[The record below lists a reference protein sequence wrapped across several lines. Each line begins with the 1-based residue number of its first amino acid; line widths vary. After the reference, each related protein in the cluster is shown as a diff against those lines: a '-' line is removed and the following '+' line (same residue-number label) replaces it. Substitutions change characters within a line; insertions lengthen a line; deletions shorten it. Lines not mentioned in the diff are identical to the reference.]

1 MGGGTEADLTHGA
14 VAAMWRPAPGGL
26 RPVLQVVGA
35 PSAQGH
41 GVVRYRVLLSD
52 GVHSL
57 QAMLHTYLNG
67 LVTTGRLRDGSVIR
81 VLKSI
86 RRPVYSTRVIDV
98 IQLEVLQTECTLIGS
113 PTVYQGLMGSSLAG
127 RAEHAVHPFYGSLLT
142 QNTVNAKMQQL
153 SLNSNQGKKPMVPH
167 IGWGFGH
174 SDNTCG
180 HPAQPLYQQT
190 PAEYMNRGPV
200 ANNDAPSYVTPI
212 AALNPY
218 QVRWTIKGRVT
229 AKTDIRH
236 FGGGKVFSF
245 DLLDAEGG
253 EIRAICFNSA
263 ADQFSEQIVV
273 GNVYLI
279 TGGSVR
285 PTQKKFNPFN
295 SEYQVLLD
303 TSSSVEICSS
313 DDTDIPGQQYNFQQ
327 ISEIQ
332 NLYEGD
338 MVDLLGVVTLVNPS
352 VTITWKNGMETQKRT
367 LQLKDMSGCSVEI
380 TLWGNVSNAEGQQLY
395 SMCVSGFV
403 PVLALKGGCVHE
415 FNGKTVGTLC
425 SSLLKVN
432 PDLPDAERL
441 MKWYKTEG
449 EFAVCTSI
457 SQEISSMRKTIAH
470 IKEEGLGRSDKP
482 DWINVEGTISHI
494 NTEKFSY
501 PACTM
506 ELDGKRCNRKVTH
519 NGDGKWHCS
528 KCEHSSQH
536 YEHRYL
542 LQCKIQDHT
551 GTTFA
556 TAFEEVGKEIIGHTA
571 DELFRIKSVYE
582 DEDEAQFAG
591 IIQRACSQL
600 YLFKLKIKEEV
611 YGDEAHVKVSIAKA
625 ERLGVPLK
633 KSHPVPRAS
642 HPLSEDGLGPR
653 PVVSARN
660 GTAVMGMQKPAA
672 SVCID
677 AGSCFYWADIVESG
691 SFSKNNQPD
700 EHIPREFPQR
710 ATYDASSADTTSL
723 HCPGFKY
730 LQPGNGASSGGYN
743 VYLGNV

>member
-1 MGGGTEADLTHGA
+1 
-14 VAAMWRPAPGGL
+14 
-26 RPVLQVVGA
+26 
-35 PSAQGH
+35 
-41 GVVRYRVLLSD
+41 
-52 GVHSL
+52 
-57 QAMLHTYLNG
+57 
-67 LVTTGRLRDGSVIR
+67 
-81 VLKSI
+81 
-86 RRPVYSTRVIDV
+86 
-98 IQLEVLQTECTLIGS
+98 
-113 PTVYQGLMGSSLAG
+113 MGSSIAA
-127 RAEHAVHPFYGSLLT
+127 RAKHAVNPFYGPLLT

-153 SLNSNQGKKPMVPH
+153 SLNSNQGKKPVVSH

-180 HPAQPLYQQT
+180 HPAQPLYQQP
-190 PAEYMNRGPV
+190 PAEYMNRGSV

-236 FGGGKVFSF
+236 FGAGKVFSF
-245 DLLDAEGG
+245 DLLDAQGG
-253 EIRAICFNSA
+253 EIRAICFNSVV
-263 ADQFSEQIVV
+263 DQFSEQIMV

-279 TGGSVR
+279 TGGSVK
-285 PTQKKFNPFN
+285 PTQKKFNHLN
-295 SEYQVLLD
+295 SEYQLLLD
-303 TSSSVEICSS
+303 TSSSIEICSS
-313 DDTDIPGQQYNFQQ
+313 DDSDIPGQQYSFRQ

-332 NLYEGD
+332 NLHDGD
-338 MVDLLGVVTLVNPS
+338 MVDLLGVVTS
-352 VTITWKNGMETQKRT
+352 VSPCTTLMRKNGMETQKRA

-380 TLWGNVSNAEGQQLY
+380 TLWGKVCNAEGQQLY
-395 SMCVSGFV
+395 SMCVSGSD
-403 PVLALKGGCVHE
+403 PVLALKGGRVHE
-415 FNGKTVGTLC
+415 FKCKTVETIS

-441 MKWYKTEG
+441 MQWYITEG
-449 EFAVCTSI
+449 ESAVVTSL
-457 SQEISSMRKTIAH
+457 SQKISSMRKTIAQ
-470 IKEEGLGRSDKP
+470 IKAEGLGLSDKP

-494 NTEKFSY
+494 NTEKFCY

-519 NGDGKWHCS
+519 NVDGTWHCP

-571 DELFRIKSVYE
+571 EELFRIKSVYE

-600 YLFKLKIKEEV
+600 YLLKLKIKEEV

-625 ERLGVPLK
+625 ERLGVPLT

-642 HPLSEDGLGPR
+642 HPLSEDCLGLR

-660 GTAVMGMQKPAA
+660 GTGAVT
-672 SVCID
+672 CCD
-677 AGSCFYWADIVESG
+677 AGSCFYWADIVGSG
-691 SFSKNNQPD
+691 SVTEHSQLD
-700 EHIPREFPQR
+700 EHIDIPREFPR
-710 ATYDASSADTTSL
+710 RDTYDASSADTTSL

-730 LQPGNGASSGGYN
+730 LQPGN
-743 VYLGNV
+743 LGNV